1 MIKDGVHIFAH
12 RLLLPPTSYLRSAL
26 LDNSTCCGEASQ
38 VRIFSFTLA
47 RYSLI
52 YVVQVFIDG
61 VGSEALIAALKL
73 LYYGECEL
81 RDVSEDKVKEAANLL
96 GFLPSKDDSAS
107 RASLLAFHQD
117 SPPQADPWGSGGEAV
132 SGGLYPNLAGAGAGD
147 PGAAQPQQARASLAP
162 VDPFSPGS
170 PVKTGRRED
179 LLAADWSSGGAANCN
194 GGALGGAGGSPS
206 HVAPQ
211 VHCYIQSFLSLSFCQ
226 NFIFPGGRKP
236 LRV

>member
-47 RYSLI
+47 RHSLI

-117 SPPQADPWGSGGEAV
+117 SPPQADPWGSGGKAS

-147 PGAAQPQQARASLAP
+147 PWAAQPQQASTSPAP

-170 PVKTGRRED
+170 PVKTSGGED
-179 LLAADWSSGGAANCN
+179 LLAADWSSGGAANGN

>member
-1 MIKDGVHIFAH
+1 M
-12 RLLLPPTSYLRSAL
+12 
-26 LDNSTCCGEASQ
+26 
-38 VRIFSFTLA
+38 
-47 RYSLI
+47 
-52 YVVQVFIDG
+52 VQVFIDG

-107 RASLLAFHQD
+107 RASLLAFHQG
-117 SPPQADPWGSGGEAV
+117 SPWDSGGEA
-132 SGGLYPNLAGAGAGD
+132 SGGGLYPNLAGGGAGD
-147 PGAAQPQQARASLAP
+147 PSAAQPQQATASPAP

-170 PVKTGRRED
+170 PVKTSGGED

-194 GGALGGAGGSPS
+194 GGALGGAGSSPS

-211 VHCYIQSFLSLSFCQ
+211 VHFYIQSFLSLSFCQ
-226 NFIFPGGRKP
+226 NFIFPGGRQP